1 MFFLQWLYYWP
12 RSGLPIE
19 SLEIVAPGAEN
30 AFLETPFIYIND
42 LLPRQARDKH
52 RKNDFLETPF

>member
-42 LLPRQARDKH
+42 LFAKTGSGQ
-52 RKNDFLETPF
+52 T